1 MSEVGNSL
9 GGAYT
14 AFMNFF
20 PYPLNNLFSLL
31 ILVLVVFIYALLI
44 WKFHRFIAKKDILEL
59 NLDQYNQS
67 THPIFAKVF
76 GSLFYVAE
84 FILLLPFT
92 LIVGFFLFSIFLIVL
107 TDVSIPVQNV
117 FLISATIIA
126 VIRLAAYYR
135 EDLAREIAKL
145 LPLTLLA
152 IAVTELDFLN
162 PTRFFDGISVI
173 PSLFGEILI
182 YFLFLF
188 LLEVLLRLFDLL
200 FSAFGFSEEEEKE

>member
-1 MSEVGNSL
+1 MAEVVSSFGV
-9 GGAYT
+9 AYES
-14 AFMNFF
+14 FMNFF

-31 ILVLVVFIYALLI
+31 VLVLVIFIYALLI
-44 WKFHRFIAKKDILEL
+44 WKFHKFIAKKDILEL

-67 THPIFAKVF
+67 KHPVFAKVF

-92 LIVGFFLFSIFLIVL
+92 LIIGFFCFSIFLIAL
-107 TDVSIPVQNV
+107 TDASVPVKSV

-126 VIRLAAYYR
+126 VIRLAAYYK
-135 EDLAREIAKL
+135 EDLALDIAKL

-152 IAVTELDFLN
+152 VAVTELNLN
-162 PTRFFDGISVI
+162 PTRFFDGLALI
-173 PSLFGEILI
+173 PSLFGEIAI

-200 FSAFGFSEEEEKE
+200 FAAFGFSEEEEKD